1 MKKHS
6 YIISVMIIIAMMFSG
21 CKTDFFPLEENPY
34 KETETTVSVS
44 EEAPSYEE
52 PEESFVPIETIVEI
66 TSETAETTEETTTP
80 ETTTTPTE
88 TTTAETTTTTAETTT
103 PAVTTTASQTTT
115 TTANISLSGTSTQRK
130 EIYGSYIY
138 NNILTEKEKQAYDI
152 FEGAAV
158 LLSNK
163 ADFSGI
169 SLTKAELERVVYAFD
184 LYEPLYSYVD
194 LENCMVRGRNGIVM
208 SVDMAYYYD
217 KTTHSKMSSAAVS
230 EADKI
235 LARITPSMSD
245 YEILKLFH
253 DEIITRCVYDKEA
266 QNRDTMYGV
275 LVERRATCTG
285 YAKTFQYL
293 CNRAGIENTCVFGTA
308 GGEGHMWNLV
318 KLDGEWYAVDTT
330 WDDTTVDE
338 LKDIIF
344 YEYFLTN
351 SSRMTNRRLFDYNYC
366 DITPTGTKYYYYN
379 VTGTY
384 AETTADL
391 APAIRNSLKLSIKEK
406 KNYAQIMC
414 SDKNVANAVA
424 DLANSGELFYIITET
439 EKETGYTFDK
449 TNMSY
454 YTLENTNLILI
465 TY

>member
-6 YIISVMIIIAMMFSG
+6 YIISVMIIASMMFSG

-44 EEAPSYEE
+44 EETPSYEE
-52 PEESFVPIETIVEI
+52 PEESFAPIETIVEI
-66 TSETAETTEETTTP
+66 TSETAETTEVTTTP
-80 ETTTTPTE
+80 ETTTTPIE
-88 TTTAETTTTTAETTT
+88 TTTAETTTAETTT
-103 PAVTTTASQTTT
+103 PAVTATAPQTTT
-115 TTANISLSGTSTQRK
+115 TTANISLSNPSAQRK

-158 LLSNK
+158 SLSNK
-163 ADFSGI
+163 ADFSGV

-194 LENCMVRGRNGIVM
+194 LENCMVRGRGGVVL

-217 KTTHSKMSSAAVS
+217 KATHSKMSSAAVS

-253 DEIITRCVYDKEA
+253 DEIITRCVYDKSA
-266 QNRDTMYGV
+266 QNRDTIYGV

-293 CNRAGIENTCVFGTA
+293 CNRAGIENTCVFGDA

-330 WDDTTVDE
+330 WDDNTVD
-338 LKDIIF
+338 DIEGIIL
-344 YEYFLTN
+344 YEYFLTD
-351 SSRMTNRRLFDYNYC
+351 SSKMANRTRFDYNYC

-384 AETTADL
+384 AATTADL
-391 APAIRNSLKLSIKEK
+391 ASSIKNALKLSIKEK
-406 KNYAQIMC
+406 KNHAQIMC
-414 SDKNVANAVA
+414 SDKNVTNAVI
-424 DLANSGELFYIITET
+424 DLSNSGELFHIITET

-449 TNMSY
+449 VKMSY
-454 YTLENTNLILI
+454 YTFENTNLILI
-465 TY
+465 IY